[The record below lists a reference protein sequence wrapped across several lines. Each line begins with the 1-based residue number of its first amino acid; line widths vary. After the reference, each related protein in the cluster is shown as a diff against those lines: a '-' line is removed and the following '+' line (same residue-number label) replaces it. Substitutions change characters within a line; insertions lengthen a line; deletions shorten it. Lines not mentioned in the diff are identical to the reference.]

1 MSCGGRDTPD
11 CKVNRNSQSLQ
22 LHAPA
27 RLFLC
32 THARISSDVLT
43 KNMLGSDISLFA
55 DDVEFLGSL
64 GVENSSRELTARGQ
78 LAYFLTNAVSPRH
91 MTGGIHSDYLLSWL
105 YEDSGPVLH
114 KEAWLAGSLVADAP
128 GLYSMAG
135 ENFYASI
142 FSKSSFSRS
151 ANGMARQVLGASNFV
166 DPMILFSVSQEL
178 PSAMHGR
185 EFRASREAKIIVSTH
200 YSHGYP
206 L

>member
-1 MSCGGRDTPD
+1 MQGESKLTKPSIARSP
-11 CKVNRNSQSLQ
+11 SLSP
-22 LHAPA
+22 LHA
-27 RLFLC
+27 RE
-32 THARISSDVLT
+32 SSDVLT
-43 KNMLGSDISLFA
+43 KKMVGGDITTLSDESN
-55 DDVEFLGSL
+55 FLGSL
-64 GVENSSRELTARGQ
+64 SIEKSSCELTARGQ
-78 LAYFLTNAVSPRH
+78 LAYFLSNAISPRH

-114 KEAWLAGSLVADAP
+114 KEAWLAGCLVADTP

-142 FSKSSFSRS
+142 ISRRSFSRS

-166 DPMILFSVSQEL
+166 DPMILFSVTQEL

-185 EFRASREAKIIVSTH
+185 EFRAPQGAKIIVSTH
-200 YSHGYP
+200 YSYGHP